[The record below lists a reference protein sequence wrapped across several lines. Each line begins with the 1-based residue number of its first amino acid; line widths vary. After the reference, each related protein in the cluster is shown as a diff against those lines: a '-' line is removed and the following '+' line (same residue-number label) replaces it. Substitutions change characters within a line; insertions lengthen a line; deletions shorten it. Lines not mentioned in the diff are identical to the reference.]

1 MSYGQFYLVNLKQLL
16 KVRKAT
22 TSGLNPEPAWKCRF
36 IPRALHSKKSNSKII
51 QKLKLSQKPSCT
63 SPSSGERPP
72 PPESSP
78 PKKDPTLANYVALPL
93 AQRLCV
99 FPAKLAL
106 QCCSQIFTEMRINFQ
121 VVSKLNSLYFKNHQ
135 NFVLGLH
142 SGSPSTLRLL
152 LQSELLSSC
161 GSVFWE
167 PMDPN
172 LRTPASTWIDPP
184 GKRVKVKIGSDVGT
198 SLDFLDGRIS
208 GLWVDTPDPFARFC
222 LQMPQSEIWFWG

>member
-1 MSYGQFYLVNLKQLL
+1 MF
-16 KVRKAT
+16 
-22 TSGLNPEPAWKCRF
+22 
-36 IPRALHSKKSNSKII
+36 
-51 QKLKLSQKPSCT
+51 
-63 SPSSGERPP
+63 

-142 SGSPSTLRLL
+142 SGSPATLRLL
-152 LQSELLSSC
+152 LQSELLC
-161 GSVFWE
+161 AIRI

-172 LRTPASTWIDPP
+172 LRTLPQRRSIEPEKDWI
-184 GKRVKVKIGSDVGT
+184 RCWHFIG
-198 SLDFLDGRIS
+198 LFRDGGIS
-208 GLWVDTPDPFARFC
+208 GLWVDTADPFHRFR
-222 LQMPQSEIWFWG
+222 LQMPQSEI

>member
-1 MSYGQFYLVNLKQLL
+1 MSYGKFHLVNLKQLL
-16 KVRKAT
+16 KVGKAT
-22 TSGLNPEPAWKCRF
+22 TSALNPEPAFSLGFAFKEERF
-36 IPRALHSKKSNSKII
+36 KDYSKVEIVTKTKLHHLPEKGHH
-51 QKLKLSQKPSCT
+51 QMF
-63 SPSSGERPP
+63 

-99 FPAKLAL
+99 FPTKLAL

-152 LQSELLSSC
+152 LQSELVSSC
-161 GSVFWE
+161 GSVFRE

-198 SLDFLDGRIS
+198 SLDFLDVRIS

-222 LQMPQSEIWFWG
+222 LQMPQSEI

>member
-1 MSYGQFYLVNLKQLL
+1 MASTQSQLGNVAL
-16 KVRKAT
+16 
-22 TSGLNPEPAWKCRF
+22 SPGLCIQR
-36 IPRALHSKKSNSKII
+36 RAIQRLFKSWNCHKNQAALLHLPGK
-51 QKLKLSQKPSCT
+51 
-63 SPSSGERPP
+63 GHHHMF

-78 PKKDPTLANYVALPL
+78 PKKDPTLANYVASPL

-142 SGSPSTLRLL
+142 SASPSTLRLL

-161 GSVFWE
+161 GSVFRE